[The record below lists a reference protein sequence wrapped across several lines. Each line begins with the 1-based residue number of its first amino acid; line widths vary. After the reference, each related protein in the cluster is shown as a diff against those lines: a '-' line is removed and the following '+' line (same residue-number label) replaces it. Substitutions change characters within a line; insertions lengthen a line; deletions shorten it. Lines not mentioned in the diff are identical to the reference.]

1 MFPPSAIST
10 NAVAASPP
18 MPPCE
23 YGRPSDGFRLR
34 FLSGDAAVPPADSD
48 CVHVW
53 SHPLTGPAR
62 SGFRDLLSEEEC
74 AAASCFHTPELA
86 ERYRQAHGWMRS
98 VPVSYTHLPAVSSVG
113 TPVVSVQDVL
123 ARFSHE
129 RVDGEPL
136 TPDTVTFLPKEGSWV
151 VRDAGR
157 YVSVTYDVRTGEARC
172 V

>member
-98 VPVSYTHLPAVSSVG
+98 VLSRYLDTPPETLRFRYGPDGKPRLAHGSLYFNLAHSDSLALLAVRK
-113 TPVVSVQDVL
+113 TPL
-123 ARFSHE
+123 
-129 RVDGEPL
+129 
-136 TPDTVTFLPKEGSWV
+136 
-151 VRDAGR
+151 
-157 YVSVTYDVRTGEARC
+157 
-172 V
+172 